1 MLSGHKRHGKA
12 VLDFEQLKECTLV
25 AGGASRIA
33 SRLKFMVISSM
44 GGCSG

>member
-33 SRLKFMVISSM
+33 SRLKFMVSSM